1 MRRLRTECL
10 LQHFEPEHFNTFKM
24 EYAFIFDMDGV
35 IVDSNPTHKIALK
48 QFCKAHGYD
57 LSENDLR
64 EKIYGRTNR
73 DWLLN
78 LFGQLDDETIRRYAD
93 EKEALFRSLY
103 SDIKPLDGLI
113 SFLDAL
119 DTLKINR
126 AIATSAPRANV
137 DFTLEKTNTE
147 RYFGTILDDSF
158 VTEGKPNPQIYLKTA
173 QAMGFDPAKCIVFED
188 SLSGVK
194 AGKNAGCK
202 VVGIT
207 TTHSHEELAE
217 TDFIIE
223 DFVGLDPKLLISR
236 LY

>member
-1 MRRLRTECL
+1 
-10 LQHFEPEHFNTFKM
+10 M

-48 QFCKAHGYD
+48 QFCQKHGYNLTETD
-57 LSENDLR
+57 VR

-78 LFGQLDDETIRRYAD
+78 LFGKLDEQTIRQYAD

-103 SDIKPLDGLI
+103 HDIKPVNGLI

-119 DTLKINR
+119 EELQIQR

-147 RYFGTILDDSF
+147 KYFKTILDDSF
-158 VTEGKPNPQIYLKTA
+158 VTEGKPHPQIYLKSA
-173 QAMGFDPAKCIVFED
+173 QALGFDPAKCIVFED

-194 AGKNAGCK
+194 AGKRAGCK
-202 VVGIT
+202 VVGVT
-207 TTHSHEELAE
+207 TTHTAEELSE
-217 TDFIIE
+217 TDFIIA
-223 DFVGLDPKLLISR
+223 DFQELDPKALIAR

>member
-1 MRRLRTECL
+1 
-10 LQHFEPEHFNTFKM
+10 M

-48 QFCKAHGYD
+48 QFCKEHGYD

-93 EKEALFRSLY
+93 EKEALFRRLY
-103 SDIKPLDGLI
+103 TDIKPLDGLV

-119 DTLKINR
+119 DALKISP

-137 DFTLEKTNTE
+137 DFTLKKTNTE

-173 QAMGFDPAKCIVFED
+173 QAMGFDPARCIVFED

-223 DFVGLDPKLLISR
+223 DFVGLDPKSLISR

>member
-1 MRRLRTECL
+1 
-10 LQHFEPEHFNTFKM
+10 M

-48 QFCKAHGYD
+48 QFCKEHGYD
-57 LSENDLR
+57 LSEKDLR

-78 LFGQLDDETIRRYAD
+78 LFGDLDEETIRRYAE
-93 EKEALFRSLY
+93 EKEALFRRLY
-103 SDIKPLDGLI
+103 TDIEPLSGLI
-113 SFLDAL
+113 SFLN
-119 DTLKINR
+119 KIDELSIPR

-137 DFTLEKTNTE
+137 DFTLDKTNTGQ
-147 RYFGTILDDSF
+147 YFNTILDDSF
-158 VTEGKPNPQIYLKTA
+158 VTEGKPNPQIYLKSA
-173 QAMGFDPAKCIVFED
+173 AALGFDPAKCVVFED

-202 VVGIT
+202 VVGLT
-207 TTHSHEELAE
+207 TTHTAQELYE
-217 TDFIIE
+217 TDLLIR
-223 DFVGLDPKLLISR
+223 DFAGLDPKELLSR